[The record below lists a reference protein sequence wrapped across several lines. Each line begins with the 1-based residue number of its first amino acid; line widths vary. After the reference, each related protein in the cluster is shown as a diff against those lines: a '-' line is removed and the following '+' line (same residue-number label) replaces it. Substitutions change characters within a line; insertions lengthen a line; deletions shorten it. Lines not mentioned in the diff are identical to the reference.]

1 MYYRGFYRGAPFCRF
16 GFGSLF
22 LLGGAF
28 ILGSI
33 VSGNCPP
40 WSRRFHH
47 WGCQCPD
54 CVRRTFEFRNH
65 HHMGCQCP
73 ECSLRLKHGNYHETN
88 DYPQEIDNRFD
99 RYGNDHNQPRN
110 QSSSNSGNNGPM

>member
-33 VSGNCPP
+33 VAGNRPP

-47 WGCQCPD
+47 WDVNVQT
-54 CVRRTFEFRNH
+54 VLEEHSN
-65 HHMGCQCP
+65 
-73 ECSLRLKHGNYHETN
+73 L
-88 DYPQEIDNRFD
+88 EIIIIWVANVQ
-99 RYGNDHNQPRN
+99 NAP
-110 QSSSNSGNNGPM
+110 

>member
-33 VSGNCPP
+33 VS
-40 WSRRFHH
+40 
-47 WGCQCPD
+47 
-54 CVRRTFEFRNH
+54 
-65 HHMGCQCP
+65 
-73 ECSLRLKHGNYHETN
+73 
-88 DYPQEIDNRFD
+88 EIAHPGLEDSITGDVNVQTVLEE
-99 RYGNDHNQPRN
+99 H
-110 QSSSNSGNNGPM
+110 SNLEIIIIWVANVQNAP

>member
-33 VSGNCPP
+33 VAEIAHPGLEDSITEMSM
-40 WSRRFHH
+40 SRL
-47 WGCQCPD
+47 C
-54 CVRRTFEFRNH
+54 
-65 HHMGCQCP
+65 
-73 ECSLRLKHGNYHETN
+73 
-88 DYPQEIDNRFD
+88 
-99 RYGNDHNQPRN
+99 
-110 QSSSNSGNNGPM
+110 